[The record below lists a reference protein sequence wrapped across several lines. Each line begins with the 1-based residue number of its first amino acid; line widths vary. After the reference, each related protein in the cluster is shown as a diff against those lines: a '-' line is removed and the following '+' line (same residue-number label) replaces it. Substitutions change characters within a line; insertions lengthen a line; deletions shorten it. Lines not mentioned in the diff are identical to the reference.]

1 VLISKAEDLVGE
13 EKKRYTGSVG
23 VEREESALVGV
34 GEGAEHLKRGAA
46 VTSVED
52 LQPTVSWGGPRS
64 ALLR

>member
-46 VTSVED
+46 VTCVED

>member
-1 VLISKAEDLVGE
+1 MLISKAEDLVGE

-46 VTSVED
+46 VTCVD